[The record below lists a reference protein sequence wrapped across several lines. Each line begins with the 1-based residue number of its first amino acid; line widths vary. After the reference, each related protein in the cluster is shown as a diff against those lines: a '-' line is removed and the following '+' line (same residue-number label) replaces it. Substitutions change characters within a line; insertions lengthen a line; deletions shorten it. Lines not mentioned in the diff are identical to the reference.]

1 MARQILVA
9 LRGRDR
15 IQQVTPILQK
25 IAKPGTKV
33 TFLLP
38 YPVNRWAWLRDHWV
52 VTESTRIAMFEGR
65 GLLARY
71 SWDEQMR
78 LAKEMISSAREALS
92 KMGVEVTLM
101 LKACLNSAVR
111 QYFLTGEFD
120 LLLMS
125 AGTGRLTMELV
136 RLSIIWLRQINRSS
150 FSAFRLY
157 HPQHGAHR
165 RQPTMPVVERRQLN
179 EGCGAIQ

>member
-15 IQQVTPILQK
+15 IHEVTPILQK

-38 YPVNRWAWLRDHWV
+38 YPVNPWPWLRDHWIT
-52 VTESTRIAMFEGR
+52 TESRR
-65 GLLARY
+65 GTMLEAQRVLARY
-71 SWDEQMR
+71 SWEEQKRM
-78 LAKEMISSAREALS
+78 AEEMISGARETLS
-92 KMGVEVTLM
+92 KMGVEVTLL
-101 LKACLNSAVR
+101 LKGCLSSAVR
-111 QYFLTGEFD
+111 EYVLTGEFG

-125 AGTGRLTMELV
+125 AGTGRLAMELV
-136 RLSIIWLRQINRSS
+136 RLSIIWLRQINRSN

-157 HPQHGAHR
+157 HQQHGAHHER
-165 RQPTMPVVERRQLN
+165 STAPVYTD
-179 EGCGAIQ
+179 A